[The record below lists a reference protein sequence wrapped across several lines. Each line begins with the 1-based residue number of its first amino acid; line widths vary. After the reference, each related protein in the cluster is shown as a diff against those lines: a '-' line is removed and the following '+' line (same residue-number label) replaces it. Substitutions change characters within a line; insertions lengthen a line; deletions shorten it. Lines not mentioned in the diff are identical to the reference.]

1 MRWKYEVLVFK
12 VFGGGYFNS
21 HLILLEIVVGFRTV
35 VDYAKDFSKNTGQFK
50 GVTRETIYHVSIAE
64 LLTRNLKSQ
73 ITKLVGRLKTYHL
86 LISVETI
93 SFCKIHRGKSLYITE
108 VENVLFIG
116 RGVVIWYLVGN
127 FSKIIYRGTNLGT
140 SHWGT
145 WTGCSKDVEILLKLL
160 QLLLHN
166 FNILLKKWLVNNQ
179 EIPSKT

>member
-1 MRWKYEVLVFK
+1 M
-12 VFGGGYFNS
+12 
-21 HLILLEIVVGFRTV
+21 
-35 VDYAKDFSKNTGQFK
+35 
-50 GVTRETIYHVSIAE
+50 
-64 LLTRNLKSQ
+64 
-73 ITKLVGRLKTYHL
+73 
-86 LISVETI
+86 ETI

-116 RGVVIWYLVGN
+116 RGVVIWYVVGN

-140 SHWGT
+140 SHRGT